1 MLSPRLPVAGG
12 GHRCDEGSILQASN
26 PYAAPE
32 RLPPGDMLNTQIAD
46 RLATRKRTVKA
57 SGVLKALELGE
68 PARVV

>member
-1 MLSPRLPVAGG
+1 
-12 GHRCDEGSILQASN
+12 
-26 PYAAPE
+26 
-32 RLPPGDMLNTQIAD
+32 MLNTQIAD